1 MNLPKDKYP
10 PSQQPETVA
19 TFEVRFTRYLN
30 KLGKAVT
37 TPLPS
42 WANNPEIMIP
52 LYRTMVQA
60 RIFDAAAMN
69 LQRTGRLGTFA
80 SPLGQEAIGAAICGC
95 MRTEDVL
102 IPSYREFS
110 AQLQRGV
117 TMAELLMYWGGDER
131 GSDFKVPR
139 EDFPVSI
146 PVASQC
152 CHAAGVAYAFKLR
165 RQERVA
171 VCFLG
176 DGATSKGDFYE
187 SLNAAGAWNL
197 PLVFV
202 VSNNQWAISVPVHKQ
217 TAAQT
222 LSQKAIAAGIANEQ
236 VDGNDAIALR
246 VVASRA
252 IEAARCGE
260 GPYLIEALTYRLGD
274 HTTADDA
281 SRYREQI
288 EVEAQQANDPID
300 RLRAYLAGT
309 GLWTDRDEANLVR
322 ECEKKTKQAI
332 EQYLASTPQAVESMF
347 DYLFAELPE
356 ALRSQ
361 RNIALADEQAAES
374 SPAGETSG

>member
-117 TMAELLMYWGGDER
+117 TMAELLMY
-131 GSDFKVPR
+131 
-139 EDFPVSI
+139 
-146 PVASQC
+146 
-152 CHAAGVAYAFKLR
+152 
-165 RQERVA
+165 
-171 VCFLG
+171 
-176 DGATSKGDFYE
+176 
-187 SLNAAGAWNL
+187 
-197 PLVFV
+197 
-202 VSNNQWAISVPVHKQ
+202 
-217 TAAQT
+217 
-222 LSQKAIAAGIANEQ
+222 
-236 VDGNDAIALR
+236 
-246 VVASRA
+246 
-252 IEAARCGE
+252 
-260 GPYLIEALTYRLGD
+260 
-274 HTTADDA
+274 
-281 SRYREQI
+281 
-288 EVEAQQANDPID
+288 
-300 RLRAYLAGT
+300 
-309 GLWTDRDEANLVR
+309 
-322 ECEKKTKQAI
+322 
-332 EQYLASTPQAVESMF
+332 
-347 DYLFAELPE
+347 
-356 ALRSQ
+356 
-361 RNIALADEQAAES
+361 
-374 SPAGETSG
+374 